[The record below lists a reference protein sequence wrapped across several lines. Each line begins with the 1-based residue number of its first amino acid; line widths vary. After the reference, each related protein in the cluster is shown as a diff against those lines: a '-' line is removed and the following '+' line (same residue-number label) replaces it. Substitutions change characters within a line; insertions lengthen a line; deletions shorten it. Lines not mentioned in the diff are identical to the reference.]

1 MSTMKYVLLVISAA
15 FVGLAVGRAI
25 WMELASSHSVV
36 NSFQV
41 EVGEP
46 STKLIEAG
54 KVLLPV

>member
-1 MSTMKYVLLVISAA
+1 MKYVLLVISAA